1 MPAPNTT
8 IEHQEAGS
16 VLSKRGKVTAKSI
29 TTGEQRILKRGD
41 TLYTDD
47 MVHTVRGANAQLK
60 MDDGNIVMLR
70 GGCAFRISLYSAMG
84 DAQTQYHRHAQ
95 RYEYIGGALRESRRE
110 SVPLMDLG
118 IY

>member
-8 IEHQEAGS
+8 IERQEAGT
-16 VLSKRGKVTAKSI
+16 VLSKRGKVTARS
-29 TTGEQRILKRGD
+29 TLNSEMRILKRGD
-41 TLYTDD
+41 VVFADD
-47 MVHTVRGANAQLK
+47 MVHTVRGANVQLK
-60 MDDGNIVMLR
+60 MNDRNIVMLR
-70 GGCAFRISLYSAMG
+70 GGCAFRMSLYRSQSYTEG
-84 DAQTQYHRHAQ
+84 HGL